1 MSLSFFDRL
10 NPHREGHNA
19 GRAGWLRAAVLGA
32 NDGLVSVAS
41 LMVGLA
47 AAGTGTS
54 TVVTGGLAAL
64 SAGALAMAAGEYVS
78 VSSQVDVESADR
90 AMESHELTANPQAE
104 LAELAAVYVSRGV
117 PEPLAQQVAEAL
129 HEADP
134 LQAHLRDELGQ
145 SVHTAARPLQAAAA
159 SASSFLAGGL
169 VPFLGL
175 LAASTAARL
184 WLIVGVTLCG
194 LAAAGI
200 LAARA
205 AGTALLR
212 PTLRVLIGGSLA
224 MAVTA
229 AVGQLAHV
237 SGL

>member
-1 MSLSFFDRL
+1 MTFPDRRG
-10 NPHREGHNA
+10 PHPEGHAA

-41 LMVGLA
+41 IMVGIA
-47 AAGTGTS
+47 ASGASTS
-54 TVVTGGLAAL
+54 AVVTGGLAGL
-64 SAGALAMAAGEYVS
+64 SAGAMAMAAGEYVS

-90 AMESHELTANPQAE
+90 AKEAKELAEAPEAE
-104 LAELAAVYVSRGV
+104 LAELTAIYVSRGV
-117 PEPLAQQVAEAL
+117 PPALARQVAQAL

-134 LQAHLRDELGQ
+134 LQAHLRDELGH
-145 SVHTAARPLQAAAA
+145 SEHTAANPIQAALASAA
-159 SASSFLAGGL
+159 SFLTGGA

-175 LAASTAARL
+175 LAATETARL
-184 WLIVGVTLCG
+184 WLIVVVTLCG
-194 LAAAGI
+194 LAAAGV

-205 AGTALLR
+205 AGTGLLR
-212 PTLRVLIGGSLA
+212 PALRVVLGGGLA

-237 SGL
+237 SGV